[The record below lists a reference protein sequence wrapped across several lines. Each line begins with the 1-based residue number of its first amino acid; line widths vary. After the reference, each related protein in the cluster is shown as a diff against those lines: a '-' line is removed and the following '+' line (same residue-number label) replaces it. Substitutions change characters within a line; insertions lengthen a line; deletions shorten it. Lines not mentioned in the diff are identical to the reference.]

1 MSASVEHLAT
11 HVYQERQF
19 NCMAA
24 KILPGEYYWSAQDM
38 AIITVLGSCV
48 SACIRDKLSGIGGMN
63 HFMLPCSGDGDNPAS
78 VSMRYGTHA
87 MEILINELLK
97 AGARREHLEAKVFG
111 GGNVLSGLNALN
123 VGQRNGI
130 FVRDYLHAEKIRIVA
145 ADLNDIHPRKVVY
158 FPHTGRVLVKKLA
171 SANSDELA
179 LREQRYASTLQS
191 NLSGGEVEL
200 F

>member
-1 MSASVEHLAT
+1 MSASVDHLAT

-63 HFMLPCSGDGDNPAS
+63 HFMLPNSGDGDNPAS

-111 GGNVLSGLNALN
+111 GGNVLSGLNAIN
-123 VGQRNGI
+123 IGQRNGI
-130 FVRDYLHAEKIRIVA
+130 FVRDYLQAEKIRIVA

-158 FPHTGRVLVKKLA
+158 FPRTGRVLVKKLA

-179 LREQRYASTLQS
+179 LREQRYARSLQS
-191 NLSGGEVEL
+191 NLSGGAVEL